1 MNNMPRRHPKIP
13 PTRGELRMG
22 TCACGELFV
31 RMDGDEQCAR
41 CRVAIREAIV
51 KARTAAQRPKPM
63 GIA

>member
-1 MNNMPRRHPKIP
+1 MPRKTQRAV
-13 PTRGELRMG
+13 PTAGEVRMG
-22 TCACGELFV
+22 TCACGALFV

-41 CRVAIREAIV
+41 CRVTIRAAIV